1 MSVELLKERTD
12 LSVDELKQLMDEETD
27 VKRYKKLHFLQLK
40 EEGYTIKEA
49 YNLANLKKT
58 LAYLTL
64 KQWQAGGYNALIR
77 KPGGGRSVKLN
88 NNQLEELEKK
98 ILSQK
103 FISTEEVQDFI
114 KKNWDVDY
122 TITGI
127 KNLLKS
133 QFNITLNQNK
143 ESINELT
150 DRLEKHLK
158 NVESRMSD
166 DNELNREITK
176 ELLKIEGYKF
186 EEASNGKEA
195 LDLIINKNKC
205 FDLILMDIQMPIMD
219 GFECVKNIRNKKN
232 LNMPIIA
239 MTANAFDEQ
248 KNNIL
253 NNGFDNYISKP
264 INFEKLINMI
274 KGYTS

>member
-1 MSVELLKERTD
+1 MSVELLKERID

-77 KPGGGRSVKLN
+77 KPGGGRSAKLN

-143 ESINELT
+143 ESITELT

-166 DNELNREITK
+166 DNELNR
-176 ELLKIEGYKF
+176 LKQLISQEKNIEVSKKLFY
-186 EEASNGKEA
+186 
-195 LDLIINKNKC
+195 
-205 FDLILMDIQMPIMD
+205 LILRCLGFSNKFSSTLLGITTVTGSTWKTNWKQNGYD
-219 GFECVKNIRNKKN
+219 GLKRKKG
-232 LNMPIIA
+232 
-239 MTANAFDEQ
+239 Q
-248 KNNIL
+248 GRKKK
-253 NNGFDNYISKP
+253 SK
-264 INFEKLINMI
+264 
-274 KGYTS
+274 

>member
-77 KPGGGRSVKLN
+77 KPGGGRSAKLN

-166 DNELNREITK
+166 DNELNR
-176 ELLKIEGYKF
+176 LKQLISQEKNIEVSKKLFY
-186 EEASNGKEA
+186 
-195 LDLIINKNKC
+195 
-205 FDLILMDIQMPIMD
+205 LILRCLGFSNKFSSTLLGITTVTGSTWKTNWKQNGYD
-219 GFECVKNIRNKKN
+219 GLKRKKG
-232 LNMPIIA
+232 
-239 MTANAFDEQ
+239 Q
-248 KNNIL
+248 GRKKK
-253 NNGFDNYISKP
+253 SK
-264 INFEKLINMI
+264 
-274 KGYTS
+274 

>member
-77 KPGGGRSVKLN
+77 KPGGGRSAKLN

-166 DNELNREITK
+166 DNELNR
-176 ELLKIEGYKF
+176 LKQLISQEKNIEVSKKLFY
-186 EEASNGKEA
+186 
-195 LDLIINKNKC
+195 
-205 FDLILMDIQMPIMD
+205 LILRCLGFSNKFSSTLLGITTVTGSTWKTNWKQNGYD
-219 GFECVKNIRNKKN
+219 GLKRTRSQKEKQVKK
-232 LNMPIIA
+232 
-239 MTANAFDEQ
+239 
-248 KNNIL
+248 
-253 NNGFDNYISKP
+253 
-264 INFEKLINMI
+264 
-274 KGYTS
+274 

>member
-77 KPGGGRSVKLN
+77 KPGGGRSAKLN

-143 ESINELT
+143 ESITELT

-166 DNELNREITK
+166 DNELNR
-176 ELLKIEGYKF
+176 LKQLISQEKNIEVSKKLFY
-186 EEASNGKEA
+186 
-195 LDLIINKNKC
+195 
-205 FDLILMDIQMPIMD
+205 LILRCLGFSNKFSSTLLGITTVTGSTWKTNWKQNGYD
-219 GFECVKNIRNKKN
+219 GLKRKKG
-232 LNMPIIA
+232 
-239 MTANAFDEQ
+239 Q
-248 KNNIL
+248 GRKKK
-253 NNGFDNYISKP
+253 SK
-264 INFEKLINMI
+264 
-274 KGYTS
+274 

>member
-77 KPGGGRSVKLN
+77 KPGGGRSAKLN

-158 NVESRMSD
+158 NVESKMSD
-166 DNELNREITK
+166 DNELNR
-176 ELLKIEGYKF
+176 LKQLISQEKNIEVSKKLFY
-186 EEASNGKEA
+186 
-195 LDLIINKNKC
+195 
-205 FDLILMDIQMPIMD
+205 LILRCLGFSNKFSSTLLGITTVTGSTWKTNWKQNGYD
-219 GFECVKNIRNKKN
+219 GLKRKKG
-232 LNMPIIA
+232 
-239 MTANAFDEQ
+239 Q
-248 KNNIL
+248 GRKKK
-253 NNGFDNYISKP
+253 SK
-264 INFEKLINMI
+264 
-274 KGYTS
+274 

>member
-1 MSVELLKERTD
+1 MELLKERTD

-77 KPGGGRSVKLN
+77 KPGGGRSAKLN

-166 DNELNREITK
+166 DNELNR
-176 ELLKIEGYKF
+176 LKQLISQDKNIEVSKKLFY
-186 EEASNGKEA
+186 
-195 LDLIINKNKC
+195 
-205 FDLILMDIQMPIMD
+205 LILRCLGFSNKFSSTLLGITTVTGSTWKTNWKQNGYD
-219 GFECVKNIRNKKN
+219 GLKRKKG
-232 LNMPIIA
+232 
-239 MTANAFDEQ
+239 Q
-248 KNNIL
+248 GRKKK
-253 NNGFDNYISKP
+253 SK
-264 INFEKLINMI
+264 
-274 KGYTS
+274 

>member
-77 KPGGGRSVKLN
+77 KPGGGRSAKLN

-166 DNELNREITK
+166 DNELNR
-176 ELLKIEGYKF
+176 LKQLISQDKNIEVSKKLFY
-186 EEASNGKEA
+186 
-195 LDLIINKNKC
+195 
-205 FDLILMDIQMPIMD
+205 LILRCLGFSNKFSSTLLGITTVTGSTWKTNWKQNGYD
-219 GFECVKNIRNKKN
+219 GLKRKKG
-232 LNMPIIA
+232 
-239 MTANAFDEQ
+239 Q
-248 KNNIL
+248 GRKKK
-253 NNGFDNYISKP
+253 SK
-264 INFEKLINMI
+264 
-274 KGYTS
+274 